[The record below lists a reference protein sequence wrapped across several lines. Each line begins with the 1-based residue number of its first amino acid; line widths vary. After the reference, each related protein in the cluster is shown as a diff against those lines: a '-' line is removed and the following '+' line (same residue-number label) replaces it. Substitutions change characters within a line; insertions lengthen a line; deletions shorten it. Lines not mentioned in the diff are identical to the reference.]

1 MTYFK
6 NKTVIMSGGSR
17 GVGLE
22 IAKALGKDGANIAI
36 LAKTTEP
43 HPTLPG
49 TIFTAAEEIEQ
60 VGGNALPIVCD
71 IRFEDQVEAAV
82 EETASKFGGIDI
94 CINNASAIH
103 LTDTVNTPMK
113 RYDLMNQINARGTFL
128 TSKKCLP
135 HLLKSENPHIM
146 NLSPPLDMNPKW
158 FSGHVAYTMAKYG
171 MSLCVLGM
179 AEEFKEQ
186 GVAVNALWP
195 RTAISTAAVK
205 NVLGGEEMANISRTP
220 EIMADAAYVILTK
233 PSKEF
238 TGNFCIDDNLLAEHG
253 VTDFSKYASVP
264 FDQLAPDFFVP
275 DDILPPEAAKNS

>member
-1 MTYFK
+1 MTHFK

-71 IRFEDQVEAAV
+71 IRYEEQVEAAV
-82 EETASKFGGIDI
+82 EETVSKFGGIDI

-113 RYDLMNQINARGTFL
+113 RYDLMHNINVRGTFML
-128 TSKKCLP
+128 SQKCIP
-135 HLLKSENPHIM
+135 HLIKGDNSHILT
-146 NLSPPLDMNPKW
+146 LSPPLDISRKW
-158 FSGHVAYTMAKYG
+158 FGITLAYTTAKYG
-171 MSLCVLGM
+171 MSLVAHGL
-179 AEEFKEQ
+179 AEELGKHN
-186 GVAVNALWP
+186 VASNCLWP
-195 RTAISTAAVK
+195 RTSLDTAAVR
-205 NVLGGEEMANISRTP
+205 NVIGEELVKGSRRP
-220 EIMADAAYVILTK
+220 SIYADAAYAVLKRDSSTC
-233 PSKEF
+233 
-238 TGNFCIDDNLLAEHG
+238 TGNFFLDQDVLEEEG
-253 VTDFSKYASVP
+253 VED
-264 FDQLAPDFFVP
+264 FDQYAIDSEATLVSDFFV
-275 DDILPPEAAKNS
+275 DDNPEDWIQAL

>member
-22 IAKALGKDGANIAI
+22 IAKVLGKDGANIAI

-71 IRFEDQVEAAV
+71 IRYEEQVEAAV
-82 EETASKFGGIDI
+82 EEAASKFGGIDI

-113 RYDLMNQINARGTFL
+113 RYDLMHNINVRGTFML
-128 TSKKCLP
+128 SQKCIP
-135 HLLKSENPHIM
+135 HLKNGDNPHILT
-146 NLSPPLDMNPKW
+146 LSPPLDIDRKW
-158 FSGHVAYTMAKYG
+158 FGMTLAYTTAKYG
-171 MSLCVLGM
+171 MSLVAHGL
-179 AEEFKEQ
+179 AEELGKHN
-186 GVAVNALWP
+186 VASNCLWP
-195 RTAISTAAVK
+195 RTSLDTAAVR
-205 NVLGGEEMANISRTP
+205 NVIGAELIKGSRKPT
-220 EIMADAAYVILTK
+220 IYADAAYLVLKRDSSTC
-233 PSKEF
+233 
-238 TGNFCIDDNLLAEHG
+238 TGNFFLDQDVLEEEG
-253 VTDFSKYASVP
+253 VSD
-264 FDQLAPDFFVP
+264 FDQYAIDPDATLVSDFFV
-275 DDILPPEAAKNS
+275 DDNPEGWIQA

>member
-49 TIFTAAEEIEQ
+49 TIFTAADEIEE

-71 IRFEDQVEAAV
+71 IRYEDQVEAAV
-82 EETASKFGGIDI
+82 EETVNKFGGIDI

-113 RYDLMNQINARGTFL
+113 RYDLMHNINVRGTFML
-128 TSKKCLP
+128 SQKCIP
-135 HLLKSENPHIM
+135 HLIKGDNSHILT
-146 NLSPPLDMNPKW
+146 LSPPLDIARKW
-158 FSGHVAYTMAKYG
+158 FGMTLAYTTAKYG
-171 MSLCVLGM
+171 MSLVAHGL
-179 AEEFKEQ
+179 AEELGKYN
-186 GVAVNALWP
+186 VASNCLWP
-195 RTAISTAAVK
+195 RTSLDTAAVR
-205 NVLGGEEMANISRTP
+205 NVIGEELVKGSRKP
-220 EIMADAAYVILTK
+220 SIYADAAYAVLK
-233 PSKEF
+233 RDSSSC
-238 TGNFCIDDNLLAEHG
+238 TGNFFLDQDVLEEEG
-253 VTDFSKYASVP
+253 VTDFDQYAIDPEAKLVS
-264 FDQLAPDFFVP
+264 DFFVDDNP
-275 DDILPPEAAKNS
+275 DDWIQA

>member
-1 MTYFK
+1 MTHFK

-71 IRFEDQVEAAV
+71 IRYEEQVEAAV
-82 EETASKFGGIDI
+82 EETVSKFGGIDI

-113 RYDLMNQINARGTFL
+113 RYDLMHNINVRGTFML
-128 TSKKCLP
+128 SQKCIP
-135 HLLKSENPHIM
+135 HLIKGDNSHILT
-146 NLSPPLDMNPKW
+146 LSPPLDISRKW
-158 FSGHVAYTMAKYG
+158 FGITLAYTTAKYG
-171 MSLCVLGM
+171 MSLVAHGL
-179 AEEFKEQ
+179 AEELGKHN
-186 GVAVNALWP
+186 VASNCLWP
-195 RTAISTAAVK
+195 RTSLDTAAVR
-205 NVLGGEEMANISRTP
+205 NVIGEELVKGSRKP
-220 EIMADAAYVILTK
+220 SIYADAAYAVLKRDSSTC
-233 PSKEF
+233 
-238 TGNFCIDDNLLAEHG
+238 TGNFFLDQDVLEEEGVADLDQYAIDSEATL
-253 VTDFSKYASVP
+253 VS
-264 FDQLAPDFFVP
+264 DFFV
-275 DDILPPEAAKNS
+275 DDNPEDWIQAL